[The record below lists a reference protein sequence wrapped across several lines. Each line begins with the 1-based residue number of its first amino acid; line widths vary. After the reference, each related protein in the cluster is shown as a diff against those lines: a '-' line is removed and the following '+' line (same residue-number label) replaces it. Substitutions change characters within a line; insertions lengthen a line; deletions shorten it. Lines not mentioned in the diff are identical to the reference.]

1 MKIKDFLSTIINRLI
16 DWRQRSRE
24 HSLRDAIEELIE
36 EDNCSAT
43 QSIARD
49 EREILGNVL
58 SLKDTQVQSIMI
70 PRIDIVSIQ
79 NAAKIEELMSLFV
92 EKQRSSIVVYQG
104 TIDNVIGVIYLKDVA
119 NWFYMNK
126 PFNLSVFVK
135 DVLFIPPAMQIL
147 DLLLKMKETGIK
159 IAVVIDEYGGVD
171 GLVSFRDLVEEIIGD
186 IQDAEEMKQQSRRV
200 VKMTDG
206 VVIVDAQSTFEEI
219 QKYGGIE
226 IIPEDNSIE
235 TIAGMISHITGTV
248 PVKGELVDCQRQN
261 LEFEILD
268 ADPRRVKSI
277 KIRKKYISHIHV
289 SEERQN
295 ENL

>member
-1 MKIKDFLSTIINRLI
+1 M
-16 DWRQRSRE
+16 DWRRRSRE
-24 HSLRDAIEELIE
+24 HSLRDTIEELIG
-36 EDNCSAT
+36 EDNCSET

-58 SLKDTQVQSIMI
+58 SLKNTQVQSIMI
-70 PRIDIVSIQ
+70 PSVDIVSIK
-79 NAAKIEELMSLFV
+79 NIAKIEELMSLFV

-104 TIDNVIGVIYLKDVA
+104 TIDNVVGVIYLKDVA

-126 PFNLSVFVK
+126 PFNLSIFVK

-159 IAVVIDEYGGVD
+159 IAVVIDEYGGID
-171 GLVSFRDLVEEIIGD
+171 GLVTFRDLIEEIIGD
-186 IQDAEEMKQQSRRV
+186 IQDTEEMKQQRRRV
-200 VKMTDG
+200 VKATDG
-206 VVIVDAQSTFEEI
+206 VVIVDARSTFDEI
-219 QKYGGIE
+219 QKYGGIK

-235 TIAGMISHITGTV
+235 TIGGMISQITGTV

-268 ADPRRVKSI
+268 ADPRRVKSV
-277 KIRKKYISHIHV
+277 KIRKKYIASIQ
-289 SEERQN
+289 ERQH